1 MQPHLAKASKGSTFL
16 SSSGVNCAK
25 ILQCY
30 LVDNDQLQ
38 KSTHNAPQHL
48 WDYMIIVNYICIF
61 AKTYWCDLSMHTHTM
76 WRFPGGII
84 HFWDVPL
91 TIINHPAISSW
102 GIQLGYPFLQPALA
116 QNHRSPPGAAP
127 VVCPATLRMPC
138 CWTWEI
144 AENTQWYAVCS
155 GWGFRVF
162 RVLGFR
168 VLGFVVW

>member
-102 GIQLGYPFLQPALA
+102 GTPFCNRLGTKSSLSSR
-116 QNHRSPPGAAP
+116 RSPRGLPGNIEDALLLNMRN
-127 VVCPATLRMPC
+127 CRK
-138 CWTWEI
+138 
-144 AENTQWYAVCS
+144 YAVIRS
-155 GWGFRVF
+155 VFWLRIQSFQGFGV
-162 RVLGFR
+162 
-168 VLGFVVW
+168 

>member
-127 VVCPATLRMPC
+127 VVCPDCTIEDALLLNMRNC
-138 CWTWEI
+138 RK
-144 AENTQWYAVCS
+144 YAVIHS
-155 GWGFRVF
+155 VFWFRIQSFQGFGV
-162 RVLGFR
+162 
-168 VLGFVVW
+168 

>member
-102 GIQLGYPFLQPALA
+102 GTPFCNPPWHKIIALLQA
-116 QNHRSPPGAAP
+116 QPPWFARQHWG
-127 VVCPATLRMPC
+127 CPAVEHEKLQKIRSD
-138 CWTWEI
+138 
-144 AENTQWYAVCS
+144 TQCVLVEDSEFS
-155 GWGFRVF
+155 GFWG
-162 RVLGFR
+162 LGF
-168 VLGFVVW
+168 